1 MRQIVTYFWQICLLK
16 AGPQQLPRS
25 ATVLSFIFALYFLI
39 AAVTVAITRPQQD
52 LPGILGGALIGVLLE
67 AFIVWCLLLYKQVT
81 WRFIATMSA
90 LLGTNAIILVIL
102 MPMNMIMINIGQDT
116 TIRFITELAALVCLG
131 WWLAIAGWILHH
143 AVNISILQGAALV
156 FVVELLSIMATR
168 SLFPA

>member
-1 MRQIVTYFWQICLLK
+1 MRQIVTYFWQICVLK

-25 ATVLSFIFALYFLI
+25 TAVLSFIFALYFLV
-39 AAVTVAITRPQQD
+39 AAITVATTRPQQN
-52 LPGILGGALIGVLLE
+52 LVGILGGALIGVLLE

-168 SLFPA
+168 SLFPT